1 MTTLVTGALGCIGA
15 WVVRGL
21 VDAGER
27 PVLYDFGDDPWR
39 LRMIAGEDRLA
50 KTTVLKGDIAD
61 RSRLVAVVTDHAVSR
76 IIHLAAW
83 QVPLCRQ
90 DPSGGAR
97 VNVVG
102 TANVFEAARAAAGRV
117 RRVVYVSSAAVFG
130 PPHLYMSDP
139 LPDDAARLPATH
151 YGVYK
156 VANEDMAK
164 VYWAEHRIPSVGFRP
179 LSVYGPGRD
188 FGLTAD
194 PTLAMK
200 AAVLGR
206 PFHVRWGGRSDFIY
220 AEDVARAIL
229 AASASSLDGA
239 RIYNLHG
246 ESVAV
251 ADVVRMIEE
260 EWPAARGRITHA
272 RESIPFPEAL
282 ADHGFQRE
290 LGPQPRTAFRDGLR
304 KTLEEFAALEK
315 AGRLD
320 ARELAA

>member
-1 MTTLVTGALGCIGA
+1 M
-15 WVVRGL
+15 
-21 VDAGER
+21 
-27 PVLYDFGDDPWR
+27 
-39 LRMIAGEDRLA
+39 
-50 KTTVLKGDIAD
+50 
-61 RSRLVAVVTDHAVSR
+61 
-76 IIHLAAW
+76 
-83 QVPLCRQ
+83 
-90 DPSGGAR
+90 SG
-97 VNVVG
+97 
-102 TANVFEAARAAAGRV
+102 
-117 RRVVYVSSAAVFG
+117 
-130 PPHLYMSDP
+130 P

-156 VANEDMAK
+156 VANEDTAK
-164 VYWAEHRIPSVGFRP
+164 VYWGEHRIPSIGFRP

-229 AASASSLDGA
+229 AAVASTLDGA
-239 RIYNLHG
+239 RVYNLHG

-251 ADVVRMIEE
+251 ADVVWMIEE
-260 EWPAARGRITHA
+260 ARPAARGRITHA
-272 RESIPFPEAL
+272 TEPIPMPESL
-282 ADHGFQRE
+282 ADHGFQRD
-290 LGPQPRTAFRDGLR
+290 LGPRPRTGFPEGLR
-304 KTLEEFAALEK
+304 RTLEEFAALEK